1 MTQLE
6 LVPPCRV
13 PDPDTQT
20 YRILLY
26 LQRGGKLTVAK
37 AFSELGCFALS
48 QRIGEL
54 KRNYG
59 WPIQSKALKV
69 GPKTY
74 VAEYWMDAA

>member
-1 MTQLE
+1 MTQLQLIPE
-6 LVPPCRV
+6 CRV

-37 AFSELGCFALS
+37 AFAELGVYALS
-48 QRIGEL
+48 QRVGEL
-54 KRNYG
+54 KRDYG
-59 WPIQSKALKV
+59 WPVKARALKV

-74 VAEYWMDAA
+74 VAEYFLDAA

>member
-6 LVPPCRV
+6 LVPECRV

-37 AFSELGCFALS
+37 AFSELGVFALS
-48 QRIGEL
+48 QRCTDL
-54 KRNYG
+54 RKMG
-59 WPIQSKALKV
+59 WPIRSRALKV

-74 VAEYWMDAA
+74 VAEYTLGEV